1 MGAQTLYR
9 AISDV
14 PTIVGGS
21 AGNDALLGAG
31 GDDVLLG
38 NDGDD
43 NLSGRDGDDF
53 LSGGAG
59 DDRYFVDAGDDRIEV
74 GGGEDTL
81 RLSGLLESVTLVDAD
96 GDGEVNDL
104 QFTGIF
110 QENTY
115 TATVVDHASDPEN
128 ALTFVELDLDGD
140 GSKETFEIGSTLLIG
155 SQSAD
160 VITASDHEVS
170 AVFIGNEGNDVLTGG
185 EQNDQLI
192 GGAGADT
199 LDGGDGNDVLDGGAG
214 NDVYVAS
221 NGDDIIITGGGTD
234 RLNISA
240 GYTLSGMELDPETGS
255 LSLTLHDGTNDHT
268 VSVQGHDTNHFQPS
282 EFIQVQ
288 LTFRTSH

>member
-104 QFTGIF
+104 EFTGIF
-110 QENTY
+110 KKIRIPPQ
-115 TATVVDHASDPEN
+115 
-128 ALTFVELDLDGD
+128 
-140 GSKETFEIGSTLLIG
+140 LLIMP
-155 SQSAD
+155 
-160 VITASDHEVS
+160 VTPKM
-170 AVFIGNEGNDVLTGG
+170 L
-185 EQNDQLI
+185 
-192 GGAGADT
+192 
-199 LDGGDGNDVLDGGAG
+199 
-214 NDVYVAS
+214 
-221 NGDDIIITGGGTD
+221 
-234 RLNISA
+234 
-240 GYTLSGMELDPETGS
+240 
-255 LSLTLHDGTNDHT
+255 
-268 VSVQGHDTNHFQPS
+268 
-282 EFIQVQ
+282 
-288 LTFRTSH
+288 